1 MKFIVNTHIRDVS
14 FPPISGIKKLVVG
27 ERTENGHSYI
37 DFSQAIPDYAPAE
50 PMVDYLKS
58 RIHEDAISMYT
69 PDEGLLSARQAACRR
84 YERVYDASISPG
96 NICLTN
102 GASQAFWLAM
112 VTLCAPGDE
121 VIMQNPTY
129 FDYDMAL
136 QMQGIKRVYAPF
148 DANTGGLPDASVIEK
163 LVTPRTRAIILV
175 SPCNPTGLVLPPEVI
190 ASIYRLAEANNIAL
204 VIDETYADFIAGGRM
219 PHELFMNRNWGDHL
233 VHIMSFGKSYAMT
246 GYRAGLLAA
255 SESFIDEA
263 LKCHDTMAICQTTPT
278 QIALEY
284 AFDHLDSWVAEK
296 RVMMEGRHDCFRGLF
311 DDEVNGFR
319 LVTSGAFFA
328 FIRHPFPGISAWE
341 VSRRLIKECGLITL
355 PGEIFGPGLSDYL
368 RVAFGNIRE
377 GDLAEAVNR
386 FTHLT
391 R

>member
-1 MKFIVNTHIRDVS
+1 
-14 FPPISGIKKLVVG
+14 
-27 ERTENGHSYI
+27 
-37 DFSQAIPDYAPAE
+37 
-50 PMVDYLKS
+50 
-58 RIHEDAISMYT
+58 
-69 PDEGLLSARQAACRR
+69 
-84 YERVYDASISPG
+84 
-96 NICLTN
+96 
-102 GASQAFWLAM
+102 
-112 VTLCAPGDE
+112 
-121 VIMQNPTY
+121 
-129 FDYDMAL
+129 
-136 QMQGIKRVYAPF
+136 
-148 DANTGGLPDASVIEK
+148 
-163 LVTPRTRAIILV
+163 
-175 SPCNPTGLVLPPEVI
+175 
-190 ASIYRLAEANNIAL
+190 
-204 VIDETYADFIAGGRM
+204 
-219 PHELFMNRNWGDHL
+219 
-233 VHIMSFGKSYAMT
+233 
-246 GYRAGLLAA
+246 
-255 SESFIDEA
+255 
-263 LKCHDTMAICQTTPT
+263 MAICQTTPT